1 MTMSKIGSL
10 GTVVF
15 VVSPE
20 AIRTFQDFTRNSAGR
35 FAKHDIIGQ
44 QPKTQFLGPGL
55 DTISFTMWFDAR
67 FKLNPRKELDK
78 LKVIE
83 RAGKALP
90 LIIGGKSIGTGLW
103 VITGLNQ
110 AWTKIDNVGNVLHA
124 TAAVSLE
131 EYVE

>member
-10 GTVVF
+10 GSVVF

-20 AIRTFQDFTRNSAGR
+20 AIRTFQEFTRSSAGR
-35 FAKHDIIGQ
+35 WAKHDIIGQ

-78 LKVIE
+78 LKEIE

-90 LIIGGKSIGTGLW
+90 LVIGGKGIGTGLW
-103 VITGLNQ
+103 IITGLNQ
-110 AWTKIDNVGNVLHA
+110 SWTKIDNAGNVLHA

-131 EYVE
+131 EYVK